1 LEANPVSRLTKQE
14 LKEDAFVTWVYD
26 TTDKVQRN
34 WVPVA
39 VAIGTVVVLALG
51 GWMWTRANAKR
62 EGEARTT
69 LAEASTAYWSGNYVR
84 TAQLADQ
91 VMADAGGTRAAVDA
105 MRIKAD
111 ALFWQGSFDSAAT
124 LYQQVLGKDKG
135 DSPLRTATQQSLAF
149 ALESKRDFAPAAKLY
164 EEVAAKA
171 PDRANAADFYMAAGR
186 AYRLAGQADKA
197 KAMFEKVAT
206 EYKETSFARDA
217 EVALGELAG
226 EAP

>member
-1 LEANPVSRLTKQE
+1 VSRLTKQE

-26 TTDKVQRN
+26 TTDRVQRN

-39 VAIGTVVVLALG
+39 GVIGALVVLALG
-51 GWMWTRANAKR
+51 GWMWARANEKKEA
-62 EGEARTT
+62 EARTT

-91 VMADAGGTRAAVDA
+91 VIADAGGTRAGADA
-105 MRIKAD
+105 LRLKAD

-124 LYQQVLGKDKG
+124 LYQEALGKERG
-135 DSPLRTATQQSLAF
+135 DSPLRTAIQQSLAF
-149 ALESKRDFAPAAKLY
+149 ALESKKDFAGAAKLY
-164 EEVAAKA
+164 EEIAQKA
-171 PDRANAADFYMAAGR
+171 PDRANAADFTMAAGR
-186 AYRLAGQADKA
+186 AWRGAGQRDKA
-197 KAMFEKVAT
+197 KAMFEKVAE
-206 EYKETSFARDA
+206 EYRETTFARDA